1 MNARCSLFHVGATLD
16 TIDTGSISNFLE
28 ENYSLKVSLLKV
40 PVSLVLNNLIT
51 LNLYE
56 HLPVQTKMTI
66 TQYTNTARSIILFYK
81 IAIFVC
87 TG

>member
-1 MNARCSLFHVGATLD
+1 MD
-16 TIDTGSISNFLE
+16 TIDSSSISNFLE

-56 HLPVQTKMTI
+56 NLPVQTKMTI
-66 TQYTNTARSIILFYK
+66 TQYTNIARSIILFYK